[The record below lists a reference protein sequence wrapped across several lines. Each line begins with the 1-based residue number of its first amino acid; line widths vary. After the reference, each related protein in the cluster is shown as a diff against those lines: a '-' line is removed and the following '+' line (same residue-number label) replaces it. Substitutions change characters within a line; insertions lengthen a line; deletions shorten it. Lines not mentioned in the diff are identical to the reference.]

1 MRDDRSILE
10 RILDPLDEATFFRD
24 YWNRKPLVMPAVDRT
39 RFDGLFDLTDL
50 EKYLF
55 IVRPPA
61 GDLRIVRSGQL
72 PPMALV
78 SSLLEERSY
87 DFQAVFNGLSEG
99 FTVVLNAIHARWPEA
114 RRLTM
119 ALEDRLQ
126 ARVQANVYITGQRG
140 QGFAIH
146 QDDHDVFVL
155 QTCGTKRWMVYDR
168 PAGPL
173 AGAQPAVLHE
183 IELKTGDALYLPIG
197 YPHAAETADDYSIH
211 VSVGVFPW
219 TWQDLARDCLD
230 LLAAEDP
237 RWQERVPLAVLR
249 GEADPPPAAEIEGRL
264 REGFSKLTDL
274 SRIIERHRRVVGATG
289 ARRNPPPS
297 GYGESVRALDRLDV
311 TSEVERRPG
320 VGCYVSV
327 DGKSAFIHF
336 MGEPI
341 RAPISAE
348 KALRFIAAHTRFRI
362 SEIDD
367 ALLDQSKVVLVR
379 RLIREGLLQR
389 AEDHSTRV

>member
-1 MRDDRSILE
+1 MQ
-10 RILDPLDEATFFRD
+10 
-24 YWNRKPLVMPAVDRT
+24 AVDRT

-55 IVRPPA
+55 IVRPAA
-61 GDLRIVRSGQL
+61 GDLRIVWSGQL

-219 TWQDLARDCLD
+219 TWQDLARDCLE

-264 REGFSKLTDL
+264 REGFQAGPVAD
-274 SRIIERHRRVVGATG
+274 HRPASAYRWGDA
-289 ARRNPPPS
+289 ARDPPS
-297 GYGESVRALDRLDV
+297 GYAESVRALDRLDV
-311 TSEVERRPG
+311 TSEVERRPASG
-320 VGCYVSV
+320 ATRVRRRQIPAS
-327 DGKSAFIHF
+327 S
-336 MGEPI
+336 
-341 RAPISAE
+341 ISWASRFG
-348 KALRFIAAHTRFRI
+348 LRFQPRHSASSPPTPVPI
-362 SEIDD
+362 SEIDERCSTSQGRARAAVD
-367 ALLDQSKVVLVR
+367 PGGLAPTR
-379 RLIREGLLQR
+379 RGSR
-389 AEDHSTRV
+389 TRV